1 MTRLNMVNDGE
12 TGGQRK
18 KSSKEQNGRHIG
30 PPSSLIFTG
39 HPRRIKLLTTKQRTA
54 INYANQQKPMNIKLK
69 GGWKDSRGKKEH
81 STFTYMN
88 RPPYLSGTAGR
99 CVLSNW
105 LCLGRQRDWHLFDYG
120 SIFLFSFQLL
130 QCSARLCVDVLN
142 SPDKYRSMKPSKV
155 QLRWFICIGCADTAV
170 EHVSVSQ
177 STFRLRVDLF
187 TLRFRLTF
195 SLRLRFRLR
204 ISGCF
209 FRLDGCWR
217 FRFRNF
223 GLVALHWQV
232 FHVPQFLQFLELEND
247 ENEPN

>member
-1 MTRLNMVNDGE
+1 MQTNKNRWISNWREGE
-12 TGGQRK
+12 KTAGEK
-18 KSSKEQNGRHIG
+18 KSIQHSRTWTDH
-30 PPSSLIFTG
+30 LIFRGLRGGACLVTG
-39 HPRRIKLLTTKQRTA
+39 CVWAGKEIGTCSTT
-54 INYANQQKPMNIKLK
+54 
-69 GGWKDSRGKKEH
+69 GVFS
-81 STFTYMN
+81 F
-88 RPPYLSGTAGR
+88 
-99 CVLSNW
+99 
-105 LCLGRQRDWHLFDYG
+105 
-120 SIFLFSFQLL
+120 FSFQLL

-204 ISGCF
+204 FHGSF
-209 FRLDGCWR
+209 FGLDGCWR

-232 FHVPQFLQFLELEND
+232 FHVPQFLQFLKLEND